1 LSEKTALIGDQLKQ
15 YDILFTAY
23 QNELKQGLISVMDF
37 KNLLKDITAKKQDYL
52 LLGMEKQLLINSY
65 NYWNY

>member
-1 LSEKTALIGDQLKQ
+1 
-15 YDILFTAY
+15 
-23 QNELKQGLISVMDF
+23 MDF

-52 LLGMEKQLLINSY
+52 LLRMEKLLLINSY